1 MTRLRL
7 LPIALVALFVVSA
20 CGAFKDAMTAH
31 VNVVARAGNQELTID
46 RLAALMASSEMP
58 LRPDAARM
66 LTQIWVNYQL
76 VGQAGA
82 QGDSLATVANADMG
96 MWSSVAQLRTR
107 KYYELVSA
115 DWPEPDPSTYEQAY
129 NNGELLAAAHILL
142 TKQPEGFGPTANDS
156 IRREADRIAETVTS
170 ATFARVARQR
180 SQDPGSKDR
189 GGDYGVFPRGQMV
202 PEFDAGI
209 LSVPPGGI
217 TKVVETQFGYHVI
230 RRSTWAEVSEQF
242 AEAYAGLAAQKAESV
257 FFEGLERTANVQV
270 RSSAPKVVKAIAEDI
285 DSYRDDKSV
294 IATSRRGNLT
304 AARMAAWMAAFPPQ
318 SQIRGQVMQAADS
331 LIPLFVENIMR
342 SELLLK
348 AADSAGVVLDTTETA
363 EIRAAFYSGA
373 SRIMREL
380 ELSPEQLAT
389 AGVTRAEREKA
400 AAARVDAYVER
411 LLKNEGQYI
420 EVPEQMAIVLRN
432 TFETRVVTSA
442 LDRALAEAT
451 RLRAAADSTS
461 AAAPAMPPSAVP
473 LPSPAPR

>member
-1 MTRLRL
+1 M
-7 LPIALVALFVVSA
+7 VV
-20 CGAFKDAMTAH
+20 M
-31 VNVVARAGNQELTID
+31 
-46 RLAALMASSEMP
+46 
-58 LRPDAARM
+58 
-66 LTQIWVNYQL
+66 
-76 VGQAGA
+76 
-82 QGDSLATVANADMG
+82 
-96 MWSSVAQLRTR
+96 
-107 KYYELVSA
+107 
-115 DWPEPDPSTYEQAY
+115 
-129 NNGELLAAAHILL
+129 
-142 TKQPEGFGPTANDS
+142 
-156 IRREADRIAETVTS
+156 
-170 ATFARVARQR
+170 
-180 SQDPGSKDR
+180 
-189 GGDYGVFPRGQMV
+189 
-202 PEFDAGI
+202 
-209 LSVPPGGI
+209 
-217 TKVVETQFGYHVI
+217 
-230 RRSTWAEVSEQF
+230 
-242 AEAYAGLAAQKAESV
+242 
-257 FFEGLERTANVQV
+257 
-270 RSSAPKVVKAIAEDI
+270 AIAEDI
-285 DSYRDDKSV
+285 VSYRVDMSV

-304 AARMAAWMAAFPPQ
+304 AARMAAWMAAFQPQ

-451 RLRAAADSTS
+451 RLGAAADSTS

>member
-7 LPIALVALFVVSA
+7 IPIALVVLLVASA
-20 CGAFKDAMTAH
+20 CGAFKDAMTSH

-46 RLAALMASSEMP
+46 HLAALMANSEMP

-82 QGDSLATVANADMG
+82 QGDSLATVANADAG
-96 MWSSVAQLRTR
+96 MWSAVAQLRTR
-107 KYYELVSA
+107 KFFELVSA
-115 DWPEPDPSTYEQAY
+115 DWPTPDTSTFEQKY
-129 NNGELLAAAHILL
+129 NDGEMLAAAHILL
-142 TKQPEGFGPTANDS
+142 SKEPEGFGPTKNDS
-156 IRREADRIAETVTS
+156 IRREADRIAATVTS

-217 TKVVETQFGYHVI
+217 TKVIETQFGYHVI
-230 RRSTWAEVSEQF
+230 RRSTWNEIKDQF
-242 AEAYAGLAAQKAESV
+242 TEAYVGLAAERAESV
-257 FFEGLERTANVQV
+257 FFDGMERTANVQV
-270 RSSAPKVVKAIAEDI
+270 RSSAPKVVKAIAEDV
-285 DSYRDDKSV
+285 DAYRDDRSV

-304 AARMAAWMAAFPPQ
+304 AGRMAAWVAAFPPQ
-318 SQIRGQVMQAADS
+318 SQIRGQVLQAPDS
-331 LIPLFVENIMR
+331 LIPLFVKNIMR

-348 AADSAGVVLDTTETA
+348 AADSAGVTLDTTETA
-363 EIRAAFYSGA
+363 EIRAAFYAGA
-373 SRIMREL
+373 ARIMRQL
-380 ELSPEQLAT
+380 ELAPDQLAT
-389 AGVTRAEREKA
+389 AGTTRAERERA
-400 AAARVDAYVER
+400 AATRVDAYLDR

-420 EVPEQMAIVLRN
+420 EVPEQMAIVLRDK
-432 TFETRVVTSA
+432 FETRVVSAA

-451 RLRAAADSTS
+451 RLRASADSASTAS
-461 AAAPAMPPSAVP
+461 PAVPPSAVP
-473 LPSPAPR
+473 MPAPTPR